1 METKEIEIISENRVN
16 GDGAK
21 ERETISGNKVNGDD
35 TEERETISGNRVNI
49 DDTEARETI
58 SENRVNGDDTSVLE
72 NITYHVDGE
81 MQEEIIGVNNR
92 DDIVRT
98 GISKDGLITG
108 AGIVAVVL
116 LIGALVMLR
125 IKSKRKEQSGRTR
138 GRQNGIDRSES
149 RYQQNNRNGQKK
161 QRDGMFPRDG
171 LSDMATE
178 REAGN
183 SYPMTAGEIQIGK
196 IHHVGRR
203 SAQQDSLGVTDL
215 PDGVFAVVADGMGGL
230 KDGDKVSQTI
240 VMTMLQEI
248 SAQTAQS
255 AAGRLFGMVA
265 GANDTVNRMLGVQSQ
280 YTSGSTV
287 VAVLAGQGWFEW
299 ISVGDSRICLYRG
312 GRLIQLNREH
322 NYESELL
329 WQAVNGEISFAEAW
343 ENPKRKSLTSF
354 IGMGKLKYIDGST
367 RPVKTAEGDC
377 VLLMSDGVFNTLSDE
392 EICTILQNVPD
403 PQQAA
408 EVMEER
414 ILAYDRP
421 KQDNFTAVIL
431 KF

>member
-1 METKEIEIISENRVN
+1 MEIEIISENRIN

-35 TEERETISGNRVNI
+35 TSG
-49 DDTEARETI
+49 
-58 SENRVNGDDTSVLE
+58 LE
-72 NITYHVDGE
+72 NVTYHEDGE
-81 MQEEIIGVNNR
+81 VQEEIIGVNNR

-98 GISKDGLITG
+98 GISKDALITG
-108 AGIVAVVL
+108 AGIVAEVL
-116 LIGALVMLR
+116 LIGALVMLL
-125 IKSKRKEQSGRTR
+125 IKSKRKEQSRRTR
-138 GRQNGIDRSES
+138 SRQNGIDGPES
-149 RYQQNNRNGQKK
+149 RYQQNDHNRQKK
-161 QRDGMFPRDG
+161 QREGMLPRDG
-171 LSDMATE
+171 LSDRATD
-178 REAGN
+178 RKSGN
-183 SYPMTAGEIQIGK
+183 SYPITAGEIQIGK

-240 VMTMLQEI
+240 VMTMLREI

-265 GANDTVNRMLGVQSQ
+265 SANDTVNRMLGVQSR

-312 GRLIQLNREH
+312 DRLIQLNREH

-392 EICTILQNVPD
+392 EICTILQNFPD

-408 EVMEER
+408 EAMEER
-414 ILAYDRP
+414 ILAYNRP
-421 KQDNFTAVIL
+421 QQDNFTTVIM